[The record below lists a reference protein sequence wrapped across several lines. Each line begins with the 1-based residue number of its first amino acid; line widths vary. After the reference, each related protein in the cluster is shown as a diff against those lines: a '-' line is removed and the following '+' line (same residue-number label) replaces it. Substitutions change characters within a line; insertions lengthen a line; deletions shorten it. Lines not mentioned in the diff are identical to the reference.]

1 MEAGKAEAQRSR
13 IPWGSL
19 VKCQEQAERQEPFL
33 APQFCL
39 YLDLYI
45 CKAIYQP
52 FNPQF
57 PTLGS

>member
-33 APQFCL
+33 APVLFVSRPV
-39 YLDLYI
+39 YL
-45 CKAIYQP
+45 
-52 FNPQF
+52 
-57 PTLGS
+57 